1 MTALHGNTHVLRLIL
16 FLTLRK
22 ALSELDEDNNI
33 GIWLPLVEM
42 AISSD
47 NMDVQLIANVTVN
60 ELDNNMDS
68 ILIEAEKLLDSA
80 RIIYGRKN
88 LSAKHI
94 VPGVPIIAAKGTEPK
109 KGADAVITYIEPP
122 ERKPVIRED
131 GVADYYE

>member
-1 MTALHGNTHVLRLIL
+1 MIHTKKTGFPLKSFDSITREHPRLKINS
-16 FLTLRK
+16 FPTLRK
-22 ALSELDEDNNI
+22 ALSELDEDHNI

-47 NMDVQLIANVTVN
+47 KMDVQLIANVTVN

-88 LSAKHI
+88 LSATTHRSRCTDYRSKRNR
-94 VPGVPIIAAKGTEPK
+94 TK
-109 KGADAVITYIEPP
+109 KRCRRHHYI
-122 ERKPVIRED
+122 
-131 GVADYYE
+131 Y